1 MGLFLFCIIFSMPT
15 FKTPQVIQIPADAK
29 KRASDFAKSVIA
41 TVNYKDSNQSIQN
54 KIQDDH
60 FVSKLGEEAVRIL
73 FESRECSV
81 TGPDYSVY
89 EAKRKSW
96 AADLKVNGLDV
107 TVKTQRPSAGNRYD
121 VSWTFQDSPERHD
134 PILDEPDAWMCL
146 VVYEDLQDAVEYL
159 VYPLR
164 KIKQLIFEPPRLA
177 KLVGKK
183 QAVYLETLVKNKIL

>member
-1 MGLFLFCIIFSMPT
+1 MST
-15 FKTPQVIQIPADAK
+15 FKTPQLIQIPADAK
-29 KRASDFAKSVIA
+29 KRASAFAKAVTS
-41 TVNYKDSNQSIQN
+41 TVNYKDSNQSIQK
-54 KIQDDH
+54 KIEDDH

-81 TGPDYSVY
+81 TGPDYGVY
-89 EAKRKSW
+89 EARRKSW
-96 AADLKVNGLDV
+96 AADLKINGLDV
-107 TVKTQRPSAGNRYD
+107 AVKTQRRSAGNRYD
-121 VSWTFQDSPERHD
+121 VSWTFQNSPERRD
-134 PILDEPDAWMCL
+134 PILDEPNAWVCL
-146 VVYEDLQDAVEYL
+146 VVYEDLQDDVECL